1 MKIRWLIGCAAAV
14 VIGVAALTMLRA
26 PSRPPNVLL
35 ITIDTLR
42 ADHLHC
48 YGQALPTSPSIDA
61 FAARSVVFERAIAA
75 SGYTGP
81 AHSSIMT
88 ARYPRRHSMGFSNG
102 LLTLAGAETLAETFR
117 KNGYETAAF
126 VSNAVLAA
134 HTGLNRGFDVYD
146 DELTDAEKN
155 RSAVA
160 ERVAPRTVERALAW
174 LAQPRTKPV
183 FIWVHFQ
190 DPHGPYAPP
199 EPYRDEFHVP
209 AGADEPELRV
219 LDDDDNSGRGGIPP
233 YQVVDGPR
241 RVSDYRSRYAGE
253 IAYMDRSVG
262 ELIASVEEHQPAIV
276 LLTGDH
282 GESFGENGFY
292 FAHGHSAAP
301 DLSHVPLI
309 LHAPGLRA
317 ERRRDPVSHVDV
329 MPTLL
334 EMAGLPLPADL
345 EGIALGPMLRGG
357 TPVPSRAVF
366 CDIGYEVGA
375 YGADGFLLA
384 ATPEQKSWPL
394 ELFYQWGRADGER
407 AVAGPAQLT
416 VRQTY
421 RWDGGPTWSA
431 GDADPQLAQR
441 LEPYLAGSGDSGAP
455 VPLSPADRERLRSLG
470 YGAH

>member
-1 MKIRWLIGCAAAV
+1 
-14 VIGVAALTMLRA
+14 
-26 PSRPPNVLL
+26 
-35 ITIDTLR
+35 
-42 ADHLHC
+42 
-48 YGQALPTSPSIDA
+48 
-61 FAARSVVFERAIAA
+61 
-75 SGYTGP
+75 
-81 AHSSIMT
+81 
-88 ARYPRRHSMGFSNG
+88 
-102 LLTLAGAETLAETFR
+102 
-117 KNGYETAAF
+117 
-126 VSNAVLAA
+126 
-134 HTGLNRGFDVYD
+134 
-146 DELTDAEKN
+146 
-155 RSAVA
+155 
-160 ERVAPRTVERALAW
+160 
-174 LAQPRTKPV
+174 
-183 FIWVHFQ
+183 
-190 DPHGPYAPP
+190 
-199 EPYRDEFHVP
+199 
-209 AGADEPELRV
+209 V

-262 ELIASVEEHQPAIV
+262 ELIASVEQHQPAIV